1 MNEADLKRAA
11 FMLAEHTPEYLGK
24 PTMPPQSWRL
34 DGDTLIVLLADG
46 RKIRSPMPHVIE
58 RSPLLDKLTSAPSA
72 KAEKLHEGYV
82 FPKGYE
88 PPVGTKPL
96 PIHPPAKKKAEKIK

>member
-24 PTMPPQSWRL
+24 PTMPPQGWRL

-46 RKIRSPMPHVIE
+46 RKIRSPMPHVVE
-58 RSPLLDKLTSAPSA
+58 RSPILDKLSQAKPVKKQTVAPSITA
-72 KAEKLHEGYV
+72 L
-82 FPKGYE
+82 
-88 PPVGTKPL
+88 PVHTPVKKPTGR
-96 PIHPPAKKKAEKIK
+96 KV